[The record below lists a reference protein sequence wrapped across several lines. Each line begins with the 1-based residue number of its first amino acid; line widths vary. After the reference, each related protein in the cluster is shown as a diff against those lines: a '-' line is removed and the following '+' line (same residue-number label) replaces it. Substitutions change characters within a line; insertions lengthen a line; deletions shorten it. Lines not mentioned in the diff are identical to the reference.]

1 MAPFPKLMGYNI
13 QVTPNCN
20 ETNIKAAQAIYKAR
34 DSRYLYDMSDCI
46 STAAMKATSKLKFKL
61 SWVVFQMSTCT

>member
-13 QVTPNCN
+13 QVTPTCN

-34 DSRYLYDMSDCI
+34 DSRYLYDLSDCI
-46 STAAMKATSKLKFKL
+46 STAAMKATSKL
-61 SWVVFQMSTCT
+61 